1 MIGRERAA
9 LPHLGKTRRRG
20 LGRRFE
26 KALGKWPDDV
36 WAAFSLV
43 FAFARSGQPG
53 EAETWIA
60 DLEKRSETSWV
71 PPAGFGLA
79 HAALGDSYTA
89 FFYQVRD
96 FWLVMLNVEPL
107 YDPLRSDPR
116 FDDLVKR
123 VGIPDQK

>member
-36 WAAFSLV
+36 WAAVSLV

-71 PPAGFGLA
+71 LLPMTDPGRP
-79 HAALGDSYTA
+79 
-89 FFYQVRD
+89 VR
-96 FWLVMLNVEPL
+96 
-107 YDPLRSDPR
+107 R
-116 FDDLVKR
+116 
-123 VGIPDQK
+123 